1 MKGRRNKG
9 KRRKEAEMRKEGKG
23 KEESKALRE
32 EGRGGGREKLTLGF
46 QDKPGLV
53 QVLFEEEKRLFKWP
67 RVNKRAGSILVK
79 PDFFALFWVGKH

>member
-32 EGRGGGREKLTLGF
+32 EGRGGGREGGRNSLWDFRTNHGLFRFSLRKKRGF
-46 QDKPGLV
+46 SSGP
-53 QVLFEEEKRLFKWP
+53 E
-67 RVNKRAGSILVK
+67 
-79 PDFFALFWVGKH
+79 